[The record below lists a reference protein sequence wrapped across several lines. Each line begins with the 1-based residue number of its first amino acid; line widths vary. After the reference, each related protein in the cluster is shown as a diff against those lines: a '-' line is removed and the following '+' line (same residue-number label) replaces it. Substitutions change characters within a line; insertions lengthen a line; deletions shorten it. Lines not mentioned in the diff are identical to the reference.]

1 MNKKLMEALY
11 NNIVKDNLELYKTF
25 FESDSDEE
33 GVIDYWEKAIKFY
46 SNLSLADQDLLFSII
61 KSTIIDTISNM
72 FAIADGGEII
82 GNYSIE
88 IKINNEIAEDLQD
101 DFLAYIEDNNL
112 VDD

>member
-1 MNKKLMEALY
+1 
-11 NNIVKDNLELYKTF
+11 
-25 FESDSDEE
+25 
-33 GVIDYWEKAIKFY
+33 
-46 SNLSLADQDLLFSII
+46 
-61 KSTIIDTISNM
+61 M

-112 VDD
+112 GDD